1 MYTRSSRRTGAT
13 HNRQDGEDFGQAKD
27 RKQVVVI
34 GGGFGGLRA
43 AHGLRHAP
51 VDVTI
56 IDRSNHH
63 VFQPLLYQVATA
75 MLSPADISGPIR
87 SIARHQ
93 RSTEVALA
101 DVTGI
106 DTERRLVFTHDLA
119 GTYDRSF
126 PYDYLIISTGA
137 EPSYFGHDEWASFA
151 PGLKTLEDAIAIR
164 RKVLLAF
171 EAAEAEMAH
180 DPEKARQLLTFVV
193 IGGGPTG
200 VEMAGAIA
208 EVAHDA
214 LIKDFRHIDSAAAH
228 VLLVEAAPRLLL
240 TYSGTLAQKAAD
252 KLHQLGVEVRCN
264 ARVESVDAEGL
275 VVQGKRIPTKTVIWA
290 AGVKASPAGLWLGA
304 DTDRSGRVLV
314 QPDLSLP
321 QYPNI
326 FVIGDTA
333 SIKSQGQPVPGIAPA
348 AMQEGNFAAQV
359 IRARVSGRQAPTS
372 FIYHDKGSLA
382 TVGRAFAIADI
393 HQRQLSGLIAWMLW
407 LIVHIFFLIGFRNR
421 TIVMFQWAWSYLT
434 FQRGARLITGTL
446 ASEGDVLYPSSLG
459 DYSAKRRARLPSA
472 KVS

>member
-1 MYTRSSRRTGAT
+1 MYIRRGRASAA
-13 HNRQDGEDFGQAKD
+13 HGQDAENHGLAKD
-27 RKQVVVI
+27 RKRVVVI

-43 AHGLRHAP
+43 ARGLRHAP

-87 SIARHQ
+87 GIARHQ
-93 RSTEVALA
+93 RNTEVALA
-101 DVTGI
+101 DVTSI
-106 DTERRLVFTHDLA
+106 DTKQRLVFTHDLA

-137 EPSYFGHDEWASFA
+137 VPSYFGHDEWAEFA

-171 EAAEAEMAH
+171 EAAEAEMGH

-214 LIKDFRHIDSAAAH
+214 LIKDFRHIDSASAH

-240 TYSGTLAQKAAD
+240 TYSEALAQKAVD
-252 KLHQLGVEVRCN
+252 KLHRLGVE
-264 ARVESVDAEGL
+264 
-275 VVQGKRIPTKTVIWA
+275 
-290 AGVKASPAGLWLGA
+290 
-304 DTDRSGRVLV
+304 
-314 QPDLSLP
+314 
-321 QYPNI
+321 
-326 FVIGDTA
+326 
-333 SIKSQGQPVPGIAPA
+333 
-348 AMQEGNFAAQV
+348 
-359 IRARVSGRQAPTS
+359 
-372 FIYHDKGSLA
+372 
-382 TVGRAFAIADI
+382 
-393 HQRQLSGLIAWMLW
+393 
-407 LIVHIFFLIGFRNR
+407 
-421 TIVMFQWAWSYLT
+421 
-434 FQRGARLITGTL
+434 
-446 ASEGDVLYPSSLG
+446 
-459 DYSAKRRARLPSA
+459 
-472 KVS
+472 

>member
-1 MYTRSSRRTGAT
+1 MYTLRGRTSAAHG
-13 HNRQDGEDFGQAKD
+13 QDAENHGPAVD

-43 AHGLRHAP
+43 ARGLRHTP

-87 SIARHQ
+87 GIARHQ
-93 RSTEVALA
+93 RNTEVALA
-101 DVTGI
+101 DVTSI
-106 DTERRLVFTHDLA
+106 DTKRRLVFTHDLA

-126 PYDYLIISTGA
+126 PYDYLVISTGA
-137 EPSYFGHDEWASFA
+137 APSYFGHDEWAEFA

-171 EAAEAEMAH
+171 EAAEAEMGH

-214 LIKDFRHIDSAAAH
+214 LIKDFRHIDSASAH

-240 TYSGTLAQKAAD
+240 TYSKALAQKATD
-252 KLHQLGVEVRCN
+252 KLHRLGVEVRCN
-264 ARVESVDAEGL
+264 ARVESVDGEGL
-275 VVQGKRIPTKTVIWA
+275 VVQGSRIPAKTVIWA
-290 AGVKASPAGLWLGA
+290 AGVKASPAGSWLGA

-314 QPDLSLP
+314 EPDLSLP
-321 QYPNI
+321 GYPNI

-348 AMQEGNFAAQV
+348 AMQEGDFAAHV
-359 IRARVSGRQAPTS
+359 ISARIGGRQIPST
-372 FIYHDKGSLA
+372 FTYRDKGSLA

-393 HQRQLSGLIAWMLW
+393 HRWQLSGLIAWMLW
-407 LIVHIFFLIGFRNR
+407 LVVHIFFLIGFRNR
-421 TIVMFQWAWSYLT
+421 SIVMFQWAWSYLT
-434 FQRGARLITGTL
+434 FQRGARLITGPL
-446 ASEGDVLYPSSLG
+446 ANESGSQLPPLDQYP
-459 DYSAKRRARLPSA
+459 AKRTRLPSA
-472 KVS
+472 TVS

>member
-1 MYTRSSRRTGAT
+1 MDTRRGRTSAAHEHDAESHGP
-13 HNRQDGEDFGQAKD
+13 AKD
-27 RKQVVVI
+27 RTRVVVI

-43 AHGLRHAP
+43 ARGLRHAP

-87 SIARHQ
+87 GIARHQ
-93 RSTEVALA
+93 RNTEVALA
-101 DVTGI
+101 DVTSIG
-106 DTERRLVFTHDLA
+106 TKQRLVFTHDLA

-137 EPSYFGHDEWASFA
+137 VPSYFGHDEWAESA
-151 PGLKTLEDAIAIR
+151 PSLKTLEDAIAIR

-171 EAAEAEMAH
+171 EAAEAEMVH

-214 LIKDFRHIDSAAAH
+214 LIKDFRHIDSASAH

-240 TYSGTLAQKAAD
+240 TYSEALAQKAAD
-252 KLHQLGVEVRCN
+252 KLHRLGVEVRCN

-275 VVQGKRIPTKTVIWA
+275 VVQGSRIPAKTVIWA

-314 QPDLSLP
+314 EPDLTLP
-321 QYPNI
+321 EHPNI

-333 SIKSQGQPVPGIAPA
+333 SITSRGKPVPGIAPA
-348 AMQEGNFAAQV
+348 AMQEGDFAARV
-359 IRARVSGRQAPTS
+359 IKARISGRQEPSS
-372 FIYHDKGSLA
+372 FIYRDKGSLA

-393 HQRQLSGLIAWMLW
+393 HRWQLSGLIAWMLW
-407 LIVHIFFLIGFRNR
+407 LLVHIFFLIGFRNR
-421 TIVMFQWAWSYLT
+421 SVVMFQWAWSYLT
-434 FQRGARLITGTL
+434 LQRGARLITGTDG
-446 ASEGDVLYPSSLG
+446 SESGHPHLPESGD
-459 DYSAKRRARLPSA
+459 SAKRTRLPSA
-472 KVS
+472 AVP

>member
-1 MYTRSSRRTGAT
+1 
-13 HNRQDGEDFGQAKD
+13 
-27 RKQVVVI
+27 
-34 GGGFGGLRA
+34 
-43 AHGLRHAP
+43 
-51 VDVTI
+51 
-56 IDRSNHH
+56 
-63 VFQPLLYQVATA
+63 
-75 MLSPADISGPIR
+75 
-87 SIARHQ
+87 
-93 RSTEVALA
+93 
-101 DVTGI
+101 
-106 DTERRLVFTHDLA
+106 
-119 GTYDRSF
+119 
-126 PYDYLIISTGA
+126 
-137 EPSYFGHDEWASFA
+137 
-151 PGLKTLEDAIAIR
+151 
-164 RKVLLAF
+164 
-171 EAAEAEMAH
+171 
-180 DPEKARQLLTFVV
+180 
-193 IGGGPTG
+193 
-200 VEMAGAIA
+200 MAGAIA

-214 LIKDFRHIDSAAAH
+214 LIKDFRHIDSASAH
-228 VLLVEAAPRLLL
+228 VLLVEAASRLLL
-240 TYSGTLAQKAAD
+240 TYSETLAQKAAD
-252 KLHQLGVEVRCN
+252 KLHRLGVEVRCN

-321 QYPNI
+321 KYPNI

-348 AMQEGNFAAQV
+348 AMQEGDFVAQV
-359 IRARVSGRQAPTS
+359 IRARVRGRQASSS

-421 TIVMFQWAWSYLT
+421 SIVMFQWAWSYLT

-446 ASEGDVLYPSSLG
+446 ASEGDVLYPSSPG
-459 DYSAKRRARLPSA
+459 DYSARRRTRLPSA

>member
-1 MYTRSSRRTGAT
+1 MYTLRRRASAT
-13 HNRQDGEDFGQAKD
+13 HRQDSEDYGLARD
-27 RKQVVVI
+27 RKRVVII

-43 AHGLRHAP
+43 ARGLRHSP

-87 SIARHQ
+87 GISRHQ
-93 RSTEVALA
+93 RNTEVALA

-106 DTERRLVFTHDLA
+106 DTERQLVFTHDLA
-119 GTYDRSF
+119 GAYDRSF

-137 EPSYFGHDEWASFA
+137 VPSYFGHDEWADFA

-180 DPEKARQLLTFVV
+180 DPEKARQQLTFVV

-214 LIKDFRHIDSAAAH
+214 LIKDFRHIDSASAH
-228 VLLVEAAPRLLL
+228 VVLVEAAPRLLL
-240 TYSGTLAQKAAD
+240 TYSETLAQKATD
-252 KLHQLGVEVRCN
+252 KLHRLGVEVRCD

-275 VVQGKRIPTKTVIWA
+275 VIQGEKIPAKTVIWA
-290 AGVKASPAGLWLGA
+290 AGVRASSAGSWLGA

-314 QPDLSLP
+314 EPDLSLP

-348 AMQEGNFAAQV
+348 AMQEGDFAAHV
-359 IRARVSGRQAPTS
+359 IRARVSGRQVPSS
-372 FIYHDKGSLA
+372 FTYHDKGSLA

-393 HQRQLSGLIAWMLW
+393 HRWQLSGRVAWMLW
-407 LIVHIFFLIGFRNR
+407 LVVHIFFLIGFRNR
-421 TIVMFQWAWSYLT
+421 SIVMFQWAWSYLT

-446 ASEGDVLYPSSLG
+446 AGESDRQYPPLG
-459 DYSAKRRARLPSA
+459 EYSAKRTRLPSA
-472 KVS
+472 MVS